1 MSKQTSTFRFHA
13 FAKLNL
19 ALSVGAPTEAPGSSH
34 HGYHP
39 ICSYMHSI
47 DLSDEISIERLN
59 DGQASRFEIVWIETD
74 GSTRAVEWEIE
85 RDLVFLA
92 HAALETATGRSLP
105 SSIVVRKSI
114 PAGGGLGGGSSDA
127 AAVLMGLDRVFGL
140 GTGLSRLQDIAMTLG
155 SDIGF
160 FIDEQVPAR
169 AAIVSGFGESIER
182 VGARHVG
189 TPVTLV
195 LPSFGCSTGAVYRA
209 FDQLR
214 PDAVDELGVRSIP
227 EADDLNKVLLL
238 NDLTSAASVVAPG
251 LGDLIDRI
259 ENMVVR
265 QVHMT
270 GSGSTLFVLGRVE
283 AETICEVAPECRIV
297 HTRLV

>member
-19 ALSVGAPTEAPGSSH
+19 ALSVGAPIDAPGSSH

-74 GSTRAVEWEIE
+74 GSTRAVEWAIE

-92 HAALETATGRSLP
+92 HAALETAAGRSLP
-105 SSIVVRKSI
+105 SSIVVRKSV

-127 AAVLMGLDRVFGL
+127 AAVLMGLDRVFQLGL
-140 GTGLSRLQDIAMTLG
+140 GMNRLLDIAMTLG

-182 VGARHVG
+182 VGACHVG

-195 LPSFGCSTGAVYRA
+195 LPNFGCSTGAVYRA
-209 FDQLR
+209 FDQLG
-214 PDAVDELGVRSIP
+214 PEAVDESSVRRVI
-227 EADDLNKVLLL
+227 EADDLNNSLML

-259 ENMVVR
+259 GTTIGRKVYV
-265 QVHMT
+265 T

-283 AETICEVAPECRIV
+283 AETICQVASECRIV